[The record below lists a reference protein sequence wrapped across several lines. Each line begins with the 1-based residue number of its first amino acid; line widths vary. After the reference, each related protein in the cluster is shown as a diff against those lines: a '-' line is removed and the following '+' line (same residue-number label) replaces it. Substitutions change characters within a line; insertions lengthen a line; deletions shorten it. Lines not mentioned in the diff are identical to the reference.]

1 MSNLLGHSSATLPK
15 PSEETVD
22 SPSQHT
28 AAVASSLNVSVTYDF
43 QWLESIIYIFIMQKK
58 NEREEKKLLN
68 TFLESV
74 VTLREGKYCGQ
85 VIKKQTIPPSSQ
97 KNKTELAY

>member
-1 MSNLLGHSSATLPK
+1 
-15 PSEETVD
+15 
-22 SPSQHT
+22 
-28 AAVASSLNVSVTYDF
+28 
-43 QWLESIIYIFIMQKK
+43 MQKK
-58 NEREEKKLLN
+58 EKEREEKKLLN

-97 KNKTELAY
+97 KNKTELAYYLHIST

>member
-1 MSNLLGHSSATLPK
+1 
-15 PSEETVD
+15 
-22 SPSQHT
+22 
-28 AAVASSLNVSVTYDF
+28 
-43 QWLESIIYIFIMQKK
+43 MQKK
-58 NEREEKKLLN
+58 NEREEKKMLN

-97 KNKTELAY
+97 KKQNRTSLLTSHFNVNLNSSTSLVPASVPS